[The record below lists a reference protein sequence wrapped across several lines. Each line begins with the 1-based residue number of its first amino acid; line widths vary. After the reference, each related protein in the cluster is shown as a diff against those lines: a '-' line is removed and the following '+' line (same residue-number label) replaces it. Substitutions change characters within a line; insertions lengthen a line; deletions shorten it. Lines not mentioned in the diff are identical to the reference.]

1 MKSSIPFTVVLLLAL
16 AYGLGNAAGGAS
28 GSVTTAKQLVYSVC
42 NESRISATINETQCG
57 DMQDETN
64 TEFLCE
70 ANNTSPINYCWV
82 EVK

>member
-1 MKSSIPFTVVLLLAL
+1 MKSITATVILLIAL

-28 GSVTTAKQLVYSVC
+28 GSVTTTKQLVYDVC
-42 NESRISATINETQCG
+42 NESRLSASINETQCG

-70 ANNTSPINYCWV
+70 ANNTSPTNYCWV